1 MGDVSPGGKDPSPPE
16 PEFHA
21 SNWSFRDEKTG
32 KLKKRW
38 TAIVVAVGVLLTT
51 MLVTVVAHSC
61 GLMNKRPRSAHTKDG
76 GPSDNDADGSRDR
89 DETPKPFVP
98 KLAHLVQPL
107 MGVEGGGNMFP
118 GVCMPY
124 GVVKLGIDMLPP
136 AGAGDAYSGY
146 YPRGRVKGFSMMHES
161 GTGGAPKYG
170 VVSQY
175 PATGALEDPL
185 VDHAVARAAPDE
197 AALGWYK
204 ASLEGG
210 ITVEL
215 AASHHAGIVKHTFP
229 AVATNASVAGNH
241 VIVDVSYHLQSFRGQ
256 GIGQNYVEGSIKV
269 DSNGYEG
276 YGVYNGGW
284 NLGEN
289 WKIYFCGKFRT
300 IPVQVRTFS
309 GTGQVLESYGGA
321 SAVSG
326 TKRVGAVFSFGASR
340 NITDP
345 LVVES
350 DIGISFISTEKACKF
365 IQSEIPANQPFRTL
379 VNSTKQAWEEEVLS
393 TVSTTETDDAKLK
406 LLYSAVYGMYIVPS
420 NRTGEN
426 PKWES
431 SEPYYDDTF
440 TFWDL
445 FRSHAPLMHIIQP
458 GRYEEYIRST
468 IDIWRHDGYTP
479 DGRSSNFNGRVQG
492 GSNADNVLA
501 DAYVKGVRGRINW
514 EDGFKAMVKNAEITP
529 ENNNDQ
535 MAPDS
540 STKEGRGALP
550 DWLERGYIT
559 TKYSRS
565 VSRASEYALNDF
577 ALSQVAKGLGKT
589 AEYDKYLMRS
599 RNWRNQWDNNSMAF
613 GGEFTGF
620 LSPRDINGN
629 FPTPPQDPLSC
640 GGCYWRDAYY
650 QALPFEYSFG
660 AHHDMET
667 LIKYMGGEGKF
678 VARLEKM
685 FEPGQ
690 SPTGSPRFG
699 KTIFNPGNEPSF
711 ATPYLFNYA
720 GRQDLTV
727 EKSRY
732 IAKTYYNSG
741 PQGLPGN
748 SDAGAMQ
755 SWLVWNMLGLYPI
768 TGTTTFLIASPWFS
782 NLTLSLGSPSKTV
795 KITSTGGSETNFF
808 VQSVKLNGN
817 NWVKNWLS
825 WGDLFEKGGTLEFVL
840 GAERTKWDTGERPP
854 SFAT

>member
-1 MGDVSPGGKDPSPPE
+1 MADVSPGEGEKDGSSLRSK
-16 PEFHA
+16 FYA
-21 SNWSFRDEKTG
+21 SNWSFHNKGTG

-38 TAIVVAVGVLLTT
+38 IAIMVAMGVLLTT
-51 MLVTVVAHSC
+51 TLITSVVAYSH
-61 GLMNKRPRSAHTKDG
+61 GLIAG
-76 GPSDNDADGSRDR
+76 GSSSGNDADGPKYH
-89 DETPKPFVP
+89 DEVPKPFVP
-98 KLAHLVQPL
+98 KLAHFVQPF

-124 GVVKLGIDMLPP
+124 GVVKLGIDMDPP
-136 AGAGDAYSGY
+136 PGAGDAYSGY
-146 YPRGRVKGFSMMHES
+146 HPQGRVNGFSMMHES

-175 PATGALEDPL
+175 PVIGALENPL
-185 VDHAVARAAPDE
+185 ADHAVPRAAPDE

-204 ASLEGG
+204 SSLAGG

-215 AASHHAGIVKHTFP
+215 AASQHAGIIKHTFSGTI
-229 AVATNASVAGNH
+229 ANTSMAGNH
-241 VIVDVSYHLQSFRGQ
+241 VIVDVSHHLPSFRGQ
-256 GIGQNYVEGSIKV
+256 DIGQNYVEGSIAVK
-269 DSNGYEG
+269 SNGYEG

-300 IPVQVRTFS
+300 SPTQVRTFS
-309 GTGQVLESYGGA
+309 GTGGVLESYGEA
-321 SAVSG
+321 SEVSG
-326 TKRVGAVFSFGASR
+326 TKRVGAVFSFGASL
-340 NITDP
+340 NASTNP

-350 DIGISFISTEKACKF
+350 NIGISFMSAEKACKF
-365 IQSEIPANQPFRTL
+365 IESEIPATQPFETL
-379 VNSTKQAWEEEVLS
+379 VNSTKQVWEEGVLS
-393 TVSTTETDDAKLK
+393 TVSTTDTDEEKLK
-406 LLYSAVYGMYIVPS
+406 LLYSSLYGMYIIPS

-445 FRSHAPLMHIIQP
+445 FRSHTPLMHIIQP
-458 GRYEEYIRST
+458 VVYEEYIRST
-468 IDIWRHDGYTP
+468 IDIWRHDGYMP
-479 DGRSSNFNGRVQG
+479 DGRSSNFNGRIQG
-492 GSNADNVLA
+492 GTNADNVLA

-514 EDGFKAMVKNAEITP
+514 EDGFEAMVKNAEVTP
-529 ENNNDQ
+529 ENNNDH
-535 MAPDS
+535 MSPDS

-589 AEYDKYLMRS
+589 AEYDKYLGRS
-599 RNWRNQWDNNSMAF
+599 RNWRNQWDNSSSAF

-620 LSPRDINGN
+620 LSPRDANGK
-629 FPTPPQDPLSC
+629 FPTPPHDPLSC

-660 AHHDMET
+660 THHDMET
-667 LIKYMGGEGKF
+667 LIKYMGGEEKF
-678 VARLEKM
+678 VARLEKV
-685 FEPGQ
+685 FEPNQ
-690 SPTGSPRFG
+690 NPTGSLRFG
-699 KTIFNPGNEPSF
+699 RTIFNPGNEPSF
-711 ATPYLFNYA
+711 ATPYLFNFA

-732 IAKTYYNSG
+732 IAKTYYNTG
-741 PQGLPGN
+741 LQGLPGN

-755 SWLVWNMLGLYPI
+755 SWLIWNMLGLYPI

-782 NLTLSLGSPSKTV
+782 NLTISLGSPSKTV
-795 KITSTGGSETNFF
+795 KITSTGGSDTAFF
-808 VQSVKLNGN
+808 VQSVKLNGK
-817 NWVKNWLS
+817 NWDKNWLS
-825 WGDLFEKGGTLEFVL
+825 WDNLFEKGGTLEFVL
-840 GAERTKWDTGERPP
+840 GTERTKWDTGERPP
-854 SFAT
+854 SYAT